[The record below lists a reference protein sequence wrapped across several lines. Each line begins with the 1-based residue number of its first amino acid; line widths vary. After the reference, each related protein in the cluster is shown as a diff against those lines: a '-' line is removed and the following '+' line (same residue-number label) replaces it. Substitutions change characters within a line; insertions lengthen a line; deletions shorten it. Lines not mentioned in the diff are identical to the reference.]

1 MDLIKIAEEA
11 FATGKQHPSFKAGDT
26 ITVAYR
32 IVEGSKI
39 SGFSPYNQI

>member
-26 ITVAYR
+26 EIGRAHV
-32 IVEGSKI
+32 
-39 SGFSPYNQI
+39 